1 LANILT
7 IGVRLGLLCVGM
19 TAHRLSTVVSCD
31 MIHVF
36 DKGKVLESGT
46 HDELMARRGLYFAMV
61 RAQANPL

>member
-1 LANILT
+1 MTGAC
-7 IGVRLGLLCVGM
+7 RSLGGSAWGLP
-19 TAHRLSTVVSCD
+19 AHRLSTVVSCD

-36 DKGKVLESGT
+36 DKGKVVESGT